1 MKQVILIGFLI
12 LVPCKPKT
20 TREPAMCADAVFIN
34 AKVAAAGGG
43 FARAFSVKDGRFL
56 HVGSTQEVLEQR
68 CAATAVH
75 DLQGRTVLPGLIDA
89 HAHLTS
95 LGLEDLQLDLSG
107 AGSEETAVDIVREAA
122 AKSPP
127 GTWIVGRGWD
137 QNRWPSKAFPDK
149 GILDAAAPGRAVFL
163 TRVDGHAVWVSS
175 AAMAQAGLA
184 VDAPDPEGGRILRGA
199 DGRPTGI
206 LLDAAIGLV
215 EKAVPP
221 PTRAEKK
228 EAIVQAAGACVAAGL
243 TMVHDA
249 GVDGETVGIYREL
262 IDEGKLPLRVYAM
275 IDWEAKDRAGLI
287 EAGPVVAWKNRLW
300 LRAVKFFAD
309 GALGSRGAALAGPY
323 ADDPG
328 NAGILAME
336 ESAFAAAVTKVVA
349 AGFQPA
355 VHAIG
360 DRAVHMATLVYSEAV
375 KAFPRKDLRPRIE
388 HVQVLSPGD
397 AETIGASGIIAV
409 MQPVHCTSDMAWAE
423 SRLGPQRAALA
434 YAWRKI
440 LGAGAVLASG
450 SDFPVESPNPFWGL
464 HAAVT
469 RQDRKGYP
477 AGGWHPEQ
485 RMTLEEALGSFTLAG
500 ARASFNETVLGSIE
514 KGKFA
519 DFVILG
525 RDIFSTPAGEIF
537 GILPTMTVVDGVI
550 AYAR

>member
-1 MKQVILIGFLI
+1 MKRVILLGFLL
-12 LVPCKPKT
+12 LVSCKPKT

-34 AKVAAAGGG
+34 AKVAADGEA

-56 HVGSTQEVLEQR
+56 LVGSTQEVLEQR

-75 DLQGRTVLPGLIDA
+75 DLGGKTVLPGLIDA
-89 HAHLTS
+89 HAHLLS
-95 LGLEDLQLDLSG
+95 LGLEDSRLDVSG
-107 AGSEETAVDIVREAA
+107 AGSAEAVGDIVKKAA

-127 GTWIVGRGWD
+127 GAWIVGRGWD
-137 QNRWPSKAFPDK
+137 QNLWPSKAFPEK
-149 GILDAAAPGRAVFL
+149 GTLDAAAPGRPVFL
-163 TRVDGHAVWVSS
+163 TRIDGHAVWVSS
-175 AAMAQAGLA
+175 AAMALAGLA
-184 VDAPDPEGGRILRGA
+184 ADAPDPEGGKILRDE

-206 LLDAAIGLV
+206 FLDGAIALV
-215 EKAVPP
+215 AKAVPP

-228 EAIVQAAGACVAAGL
+228 AAIVRAAGACVAAGL

-275 IDWEAKDRAGLI
+275 VDWEAKDRAGLL
-287 EAGPVVAWKNRLW
+287 EAGPVVAWKDRLW

-309 GALGSRGAALAGPY
+309 GALGSRGAALAEPY

-328 NAGILAME
+328 NSGILAME
-336 ESAFAAAVTKVVA
+336 ENAFAAAVRKVVA

-375 KAFPRKDLRPRIE
+375 KAFPQKDLRPRIE

-409 MQPVHCTSDMAWAE
+409 MQPIHCTSDMAWAE
-423 SRLGPQRAALA
+423 SRLGPERAALA

-440 LGAGAVLASG
+440 LAAGAVLASG
-450 SDFPVESPNPFWGL
+450 SDFPVESPDPFWGL

-469 RQDRKGYP
+469 RQDRKGHP
-477 AGGWHPEQ
+477 AGGWHSEQ
-485 RMTLEEALGSFTLAG
+485 RMTLEEALRSFTLAG

-519 DFVILG
+519 DFVVLD
-525 RDIFSTPAGEIF
+525 RDIFSTPWNEIF
-537 GILPTMTVVDGVI
+537 GILPTMTVVGGTL